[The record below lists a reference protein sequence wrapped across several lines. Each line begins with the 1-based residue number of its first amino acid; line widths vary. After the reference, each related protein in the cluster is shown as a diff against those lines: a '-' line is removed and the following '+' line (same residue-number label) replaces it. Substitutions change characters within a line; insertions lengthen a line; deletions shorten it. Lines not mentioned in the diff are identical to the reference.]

1 MNGEYEPLDIV
12 SQAFCMAAA
21 VEQFVTRAR
30 TFYYEVMLSAH
41 ECPECKGSLEMVTPG
56 RCRCLACEQVF
67 DPTMAFQQCE
77 ACGGRPELKIRRYQC
92 GRCGHDVA
100 SRFLFDGLVFDA
112 EYFRQKMAESR
123 ERKRE
128 LRERVRQMLAESRSP
143 VIQAEPMD
151 LAAMPGLLEAL
162 DGLVQA
168 ETGGLDAPLMPAFSL
183 NRYVPARV
191 QVTAAHF
198 NNLPRPTSSQKL
210 YLNHRPD
217 LRGGIRTY
225 RVHPILG
232 NRPDRRTIS
241 SAMVFTPAFRQALH
255 SPETMDNRR
264 RHKLVFNAPPKEP
277 LDPPHVLIDV
287 RSAPALGDHRGP
299 YRLEAKR
306 AELGSLCGPEELGQ
320 RSKGEPNP
328 RLLVRGPTILDVV
341 TSGELPV
348 GHNQFV
354 DREIGRATA
363 GLRQSSAVDQPQ
375 SEQAIILCPALGRA
389 VLSEVVVLS
398 IQGEDGL
405 TRWLVKSV
413 RWMLPNKCGHVLAPS
428 IIAKTVYTVLGRTS
442 EPHCPT

>member
-183 NRYVPARV
+183 NRY
-191 QVTAAHF
+191 QSHIQAHI
-198 NNLPRPTSSQKL
+198 RPFPMRFDQ
-210 YLNHRPD
+210 
-217 LRGGIRTY
+217 I
-225 RVHPILG
+225 
-232 NRPDRRTIS
+232 
-241 SAMVFTPAFRQALH
+241 
-255 SPETMDNRR
+255 
-264 RHKLVFNAPPKEP
+264 PP
-277 LDPPHVLIDV
+277 
-287 RSAPALGDHRGP
+287 
-299 YRLEAKR
+299 
-306 AELGSLCGPEELGQ
+306 
-320 RSKGEPNP
+320 
-328 RLLVRGPTILDVV
+328 
-341 TSGELPV
+341 
-348 GHNQFV
+348 
-354 DREIGRATA
+354 
-363 GLRQSSAVDQPQ
+363 
-375 SEQAIILCPALGRA
+375 
-389 VLSEVVVLS
+389 LSENTRLDRVWRFIAILFLAHAGIIDAWQNGLDILVMKREVDTER
-398 IQGEDGL
+398 QGVPDG
-405 TRWLVKSV
+405 
-413 RWMLPNKCGHVLAPS
+413 
-428 IIAKTVYTVLGRTS
+428 IAEAAGIEGVMG
-442 EPHCPT
+442 